1 MRFSLS
7 KIENSLNAVIKA
19 IIIIY
24 AASGLMLAEKIP
36 EDVTIE
42 VQSRMIF
49 LLFWLVLLMLVSSTY
64 FKHEAQHEEKDE
76 EKEELQE
83 EKKPEEELKPYEERT
98 FPFKID
104 RTKALRLLLYIAVV
118 TAVLIQYM
126 RFQGVL
132 G

>member
-1 MRFSLS
+1 MGFSLS

-24 AASGLMLAEKIP
+24 AVSGLMLAEKIP
-36 EDVTIE
+36 EDATIE

-49 LLFWLVLLMLVSSTY
+49 LLFWFVLFMFVSSAY
-64 FKHEAQHEEKDE
+64 LKHEPKEE
-76 EKEELQE
+76 EKEEPQE

-118 TAVLIQYM
+118 TAALIQYM

-132 G
+132 GWLT